1 MANKKQ
7 RALELA
13 KTEAR
18 ISGIPKGGSTRTGTS
33 EAEGFAY
40 QLAGTGLSA
49 GMIGSSVKD
58 MAKLYKLYKAEKK
71 ASKTSKL
78 TKDEVL
84 KLAEKLPKDWKGK
97 AGKVSDKK
105 LLELY
110 RDGKKYTAIRKAH
123 PRKSKGSGK
132 YAPIGDLDV
141 EYLSMK
147 PAKNKTSKKA
157 VIAHGTGAALA
168 ATAAVTSPN
177 QLSKRTSG
185 KAKGSSV
192 KKYSRG
198 GGVRKAQY

>member
-7 RALELA
+7 KALELA

-18 ISGIPKGGSTRTGTS
+18 ISGIPKGGSTRTGTTP
-33 EAEGFAY
+33 AEEFAY
-40 QLAGTGLSA
+40 QLAGMGISA

-71 ASKTSKL
+71 ASKTS
-78 TKDEVL
+78 
-84 KLAEKLPKDWKGK
+84 
-97 AGKVSDKK
+97 KVSDKK

-147 PAKNKTSKKA
+147 PAKKKISKKA
-157 VIAHGTGAALA
+157 VGTGAALA
-168 ATAAVTSPN
+168 ATAAVSSPN

>member
-13 KTEAR
+13 KTEAS
-18 ISGIPKGGSTRTGTS
+18 ISGIPKGGSTRTGTTP
-33 EAEGFAY
+33 AEELAY
-40 QLAGTGLSA
+40 GLAGTGISA
-49 GMIGSSVKD
+49 GMIGSSVKG

-110 RDGKKYTAIRKAH
+110 RKAH
-123 PRKSKGSGK
+123 PGAKVSKNKISK
-132 YAPIGDLDV
+132 
-141 EYLSMK
+141 K

-168 ATAAVTSPN
+168 ATAAISSPN

-192 KKYSRG
+192 KKYSSG
-198 GGVRKAQY
+198 GGVRAARF